1 MLIPITIT
9 ICAIAG
15 PLAGYAIGYRTAWR
29 RGFHAACR
37 FHQEHP
43 ELCAKMQSL
52 AETFRQHITKQS

>member
-29 RGFHAACR
+29 

-43 ELCAKMQSL
+43 EICAHMQKFTEAL
-52 AETFRQHITKQS
+52 RQHLTKQP